1 MVSTVTRT
9 TNRPSRAIDPGA
21 VRSPKASSDIP
32 AGTANFNR
40 LAFQLSLDPAVRAFE
55 YVESLWTQDCSVR
68 VEMLVAR
75 RGDRRVAFDIVDER
89 PIRDLDAE
97 GLLLIALQ
105 KHDIDLVEIDAAGIN
120 AGPKADN
127 CVRIWNARGR
137 ADEAVRTGIEAALSR
152 QGTLSIG
159 ALGALVRLP
168 DPMHVVLALIA
179 DGVLEADLS
188 LELDADSLVALRSD
202 ASSPPA
208 AMDGP
213 TSEYLK

>member
-21 VRSPKASSDIP
+21 VRSPKASSDGEAGAHDFVVQKP
-32 AGTANFNR
+32 SRGTARKGF
-40 LAFQLSLDPAVRAFE
+40 
-55 YVESLWTQDCSVR
+55 VR
-68 VEMLVAR
+68 VDSCGTGILLVQRSCVERMLR
-75 RGDRRVAFDIVDER
+75 ELPDIVDER